1 MLRGLRP
8 SEYDRRITI
17 QSPTSLQDS
26 VSKQMEKTWSDLQT
40 ISAKRIFK
48 KSSEKFE
55 ANQQVGS
62 DQAEYQIR
70 WPDFTI
76 DKTMRFV
83 DTLESQTY
91 YITGIM
97 KTDRKVSMTL
107 IGQIRDNE

>member
-1 MLRGLRP
+1 
-8 SEYDRRITI
+8 
-17 QSPTSLQDS
+17 
-26 VSKQMEKTWSDLQT
+26 MEETWSDVRA
-40 ISAKRIFK
+40 ISAKRLFD
-48 KSSEKFE
+48 SSDEKFE
-55 ANQQVGS
+55 ANQQVGV
-62 DQAEYQIR
+62 DQYKYLIR